1 MSSIEKAI
9 ERFKKTSKFGSDEL
23 DIDFALADS
32 YGKQEQPSESA
43 FVDEQANGVTAD
55 DLPAIEEV
63 SSREPV
69 SHHAVA
75 PEKNL
80 APLHPGRVKR
90 TAHYTFNYEAL
101 SRQGFI
107 TPNGDRNSTAEEYRS
122 LKRPLLMNAF
132 GKGAVPVPRGNLVMV
147 VSSLPGEGKT
157 FSALNL
163 AMSMAM
169 EKDKTVLLV
178 DSDVVKLSLTR
189 LLGLEGR
196 PGLQDA
202 LGNSETS
209 IGDVI
214 INTDLPNLSLIPAG
228 KARTNSTEL
237 LASETMERVCAE
249 LSTRYPD
256 RIVLF
261 DAPPILVTN
270 EAKVL
275 SHQMGQILLVVE
287 AGRTLQNVVTEALTH
302 LDENKVIGLLLN
314 KTRRAFRNDYYGGN
328 DYYGSP

>member
-23 DIDFALADS
+23 DIDFALCDS
-32 YGKQEQPSESA
+32 LGKPDHKKESDHS
-43 FVDEQANGVTAD
+43 VNESIVLKERPAN
-55 DLPAIEEV
+55 DLVNKDGEA
-63 SSREPV
+63 SQNKS
-69 SHHAVA
+69 
-75 PEKNL
+75 L
-80 APLHPGRVKR
+80 APVKHTVR
-90 TAHYTFNYEAL
+90 RNAHYTFNYDAL
-101 SRQGFI
+101 ARQGFI
-107 TPNGDRNSTAEEYRS
+107 TPEGGRNITAEEYRA

-132 GKGAVPVPRGNLVMV
+132 GKSAVTITRGNLVMI
-147 VSSLPGEGKT
+147 VSSLPAEGKT
-157 FSALNL
+157 FSSLNL

-169 EKDKTVLLV
+169 EQDKTVLLV
-178 DSDVVKLSLTR
+178 DSDVVKLSLTK
-189 LLGLEGR
+189 LLGLESR
-196 PGLQDA
+196 QGLLDA
-202 LGNSETS
+202 LGHDDTS

-228 KARTNSTEL
+228 KVRSNSTEL
-237 LASETMERVCAE
+237 FASEAMERVCDE
-249 LSTRYPD
+249 LSSRYPD

-261 DAPPILVTN
+261 DAPPLLLSN

-314 KTRRAFRNDYYGGN
+314 KTRQAYRDDYYSGN
-328 DYYGSP
+328 SY

>member
-32 YGKQEQPSESA
+32 FGKQEGATDSESP
-43 FVDEQANGVTAD
+43 VEESIVLKEKPQN
-55 DLPAIEEV
+55 DLAEAAA
-63 SSREPV
+63 SAGSK
-69 SHHAVA
+69 S
-75 PEKNL
+75 L
-80 APLHPGRVKR
+80 APIVHNRAKR
-90 TAHYTFNYEAL
+90 TAHYTFNYDAL
-101 SRQGFI
+101 SRQGFV
-107 TPNGDRNSTAEEYRS
+107 TPKGDRNITAEEYRS

-132 GKGAVPVPRGNLVMV
+132 GKGAVPVPRGNLVMI
-147 VSSLPGEGKT
+147 VSSLPAEGKT

-169 EKDKTVLLV
+169 ERDKTVLLV
-178 DSDVVKLSLTR
+178 DSDVVKLSLTK

-196 PGLQDA
+196 PGLLDA
-202 LGNSETS
+202 LGNADTT

-214 INTDLPNLSLIPAG
+214 INTDLPNLSIVPAG
-228 KARTNSTEL
+228 KSRMNSTEL
-237 LASETMERVCAE
+237 LASEAMERICDE
-249 LSTRYPD
+249 LSSRYPD

-261 DAPPILVTN
+261 DAPPILLTN
-270 EAKVL
+270 EARVL

-287 AGRTLQNVVTEALTH
+287 AGRTLQNVVTEALSY

-314 KTRRAFRNDYYGGN
+314 KTRKAFRNEFYGGS
-328 DYYGSP
+328 DYYGSS

>member
-32 YGKQEQPSESA
+32 FGKQETSQDSVRSLEESVASSNAQAAQAAKASEEPAENHSA
-43 FVDEQANGVTAD
+43 AKG
-55 DLPAIEEV
+55 
-63 SSREPV
+63 
-69 SHHAVA
+69 
-75 PEKNL
+75 L
-80 APLHPGRVKR
+80 APISHPRIKR
-90 TAHYTFNYEAL
+90 TAHYTFNYESLA
-101 SRQGFI
+101 RQGFV
-107 TPNGDRNSTAEEYRS
+107 TPEGDRNITAEEYRA

-132 GKGAVPVPRGNLVMV
+132 GKGAVPVPRGNLVMIA
-147 VSSLPGEGKT
+147 SSLPAEGKT

-169 EKDKTVLLV
+169 ERDKTVLLV
-178 DSDVVKLSLTR
+178 DSDVVKFSLTK

-196 PGLQDA
+196 PGLMDA
-202 LGNSETS
+202 LGNIDTAV
-209 IGDVI
+209 GDVI

-228 KARTNSTEL
+228 NARANSTEL
-237 LASETMERVCAE
+237 LASEAMERLCNE
-249 LSTRYPD
+249 LSSRYPD

-261 DAPPILVTN
+261 DAPPILLTN
-270 EAKVL
+270 EARVL

-287 AGRTLQNVVTEALTH
+287 AGRTLQNVVTEALTY

-314 KTRRAFRNDYYGGN
+314 KTRKAFRNDYYGGS
-328 DYYGSP
+328 DYYGST